1 MSLRVLQNFDRAH
14 FTGYFKATATTSYQ
28 FFIQSFIRSQCSA
41 AVWFSERRDRGRP
54 IYAQLMV
61 SLVAEEDGPHP
72 HLGRFANETS
82 FVYLDVTLPGT
93 ARQSSAEHP
102 IATKAPRCTA
112 TAWML
117 TVAESFAKF

>member
-1 MSLRVLQNFDRAH
+1 MGRAGPHSYSAH

-72 HLGRFANETS
+72 HLGRFANEIPAFRRAS
-82 FVYLDVTLPGT
+82 GQPSG
-93 ARQSSAEHP
+93 R
-102 IATKAPRCTA
+102 APQA
-112 TAWML
+112 
-117 TVAESFAKF
+117 